1 MAYSHA
7 LQPSNPVRGSGRD
20 IFQCTELLRAA
31 YHSAGRF
38 ACCGS
43 KRRRTMHRLMRGG
56 VWTARSENPR
66 ARQSLDKTQAV
77 VFQHIGNRHCPA
89 QQEGTAAGRP
99 IQLAYAPKAVQ
110 EFIRK
115 SLVSDNLEIADRP
128 INQLHIAEAGM
139 ADAPGVVE
147 RPLRDFLQDI
157 ARSGM
162 EI

>member
-1 MAYSHA
+1 MAYTHA
-7 LQPSNPVRGSGRD
+7 LQPNNPVRGSGRD

-31 YHSAGRF
+31 DQSAGRF

-115 SLVSDNLEIADRP
+115 SLVSDNLETLLPEFAVHRYGNDNTLI
-128 INQLHIAEAGM
+128 
-139 ADAPGVVE
+139 
-147 RPLRDFLQDI
+147 
-157 ARSGM
+157 
-162 EI
+162 

>member
-1 MAYSHA
+1 MAYTHA
-7 LQPSNPVRGSGRD
+7 LQPNNPVRGSGRD

-31 YHSAGRF
+31 DQSAGRF

-56 VWTARSENPR
+56 GWNARSENPR
-66 ARQSLDKTQAV
+66 ARQPLDKTQAV

-115 SLVSDNLEIADRP
+115 SLVKRQSRDSRP
-128 INQLHIAEAGM
+128 SNQSVALPSLAWVTRLAW
-139 ADAPGVVE
+139 
-147 RPLRDFLQDI
+147 
-157 ARSGM
+157 RSVHCATSSRV
-162 EI
+162 